1 MTKKWLNSARKKT
14 GNLVGHFDS
23 DNLLSRVVTM
33 KYSLVHAKTPI
44 FFFAKKK
51 KTLNILRHVWHFLA
65 FSAISPKEL
74 EIRCHVDFLID
85 KGQISTLPKMAAIP
99 IVFSFYTKIF
109 SVFQIVI
116 ILFLGWTREY
126 LIVIL
131 LLFIWLFHDIFWNK
145 IHWWAPP
152 HNYFF

>member
-1 MTKKWLNSARKKT
+1 MR
-14 GNLVGHFDS
+14 
-23 DNLLSRVVTM
+23 
-33 KYSLVHAKTPI
+33 YSLVHAKTPI

-85 KGQISTLPKMAAIP
+85 KGQTSTLPKMAAIP
-99 IVFSFYTKIF
+99 IVFSFYTKTF

-116 ILFLGWTREY
+116 ILFLGWTRE
-126 LIVIL
+126 
-131 LLFIWLFHDIFWNK
+131 
-145 IHWWAPP
+145 
-152 HNYFF
+152 